1 MVSQSIHM
9 ISFFLFLQQCV
20 KWYCYEYD
28 VTGDEGGR
36 HGGGEA
42 SRCCRHREICC
53 GENMFIHYRTLL
65 LGGEGNISCTSF
77 RCCHVGVKRS

>member
-1 MVSQSIHM
+1 MTMMSLEEMKEAGMV
-9 ISFFLFLQQCV
+9 
-20 KWYCYEYD
+20 
-28 VTGDEGGR
+28 GR
-36 HGGGEA
+36 EA

-65 LGGEGNISCTSF
+65 LGGEGNISCTSL